1 MPRAHRYC
9 PVPLPAATKQGLP
22 HQKMGCPWVAP
33 GAAGWS
39 APRKPLLPSASHPT
53 PSGFSPW
60 TLTFPYPCDLFV
72 CFLVKKVS
80 GNQKRSEIFFNIAE
94 VQSYIFCYKYCSPER
109 THFACVCVRA
119 RVCARGDLKVEPA
132 PWLQSSIWE
141 RLDHTAADPAWT
153 SPP

>member
-1 MPRAHRYC
+1 MEHFCKC
-9 PVPLPAATKQGLP
+9 PERTGTAQRPSLQPQNRGYPTK
-22 HQKMGCPWVAP
+22 KWVAP
-33 GAAGWS
+33 GWLREQLGGLRPGS
-39 APRKPLLPSASHPT
+39 RFCPPHPTPLLPASHLG
-53 PSGFSPW
+53 PSPS
-60 TLTFPYPCDLFV
+60 PYPCDLFV

-132 PWLQSSIWE
+132 PWLQSSI
-141 RLDHTAADPAWT
+141 
-153 SPP
+153 